1 MHSWQI
7 IDWGAPLEA
16 RDFDTPEP
24 TGSEVLLQVD
34 ACGLCHSDLHIWD
47 GFFDLGEGKRIVL
60 AERGVKLPFT
70 MGHEVAGEVV
80 ALGPEAEGVALGDK
94 RVVFPWIGCRE
105 CEVCLRGD
113 ENLCLRPQFVGA
125 RVDGGYADH
134 VLVPHAKYL
143 IDYEGL
149 PVELACTYACSGITA
164 FGALKKVTPLG
175 KDDPLVIVG
184 AGGVGMNAVH
194 LAQAM
199 VGGPVIVAD
208 IDATKRA
215 AARQAGAEETID
227 NGAEGAVKRVL
238 KMTQGGAAA
247 AIDFV
252 GAPASAGFGM
262 DVLRKG
268 GTLIVVGLYGGA
280 LPVPL
285 PLLPQKALTLRGSY
299 VGTLEQM
306 GELMALVKGGK
317 VAPLPLENRPLAEVN
332 TALDDLKAGRVL
344 GRIVLKP

>member
-80 ALGPEAEGVALGDK
+80 ALGPEAEGVAIGDK

-113 ENLCLRPQFVGA
+113 ENLSLRPQFVGA
-125 RVDGGYADH
+125 RVNGGYADH

-143 IDYEGL
+143 IDYQGL

-194 LAQAM
+194 IAQAM

-215 AARQAGAEETID
+215 AARQVGAEETID

-252 GAPASAGFGM
+252 GVPASAGFGM

-299 VGTLEQM
+299 VGTLEEM

-332 TALDDLKAGRVL
+332 TALDDLRAGRVL